1 MPSSVTLRMVAEKAG
16 VSIGTASQAINNR
29 SNVSPETRARVA
41 EAAFALGY
49 RIKERVVQPD
59 DHQLSV
65 VGMLTMHDIG
75 TEAAPNIFYS
85 HVQSG
90 VEIECRRRNLGLMF
104 STIDVDTKKRPIG
117 WPTMIREQRIDGL
130 ILIGT
135 FIEDTID
142 QLQGQVAIP
151 IVLVDGYA
159 PNLPFDSVLTD
170 NIQGAFSAVEH
181 LIKKGHTHIGLI
193 GWNSDALASIQE
205 RKEGYLRALQ
215 AYGIERAYIEESV
228 LDRRPAFEATQRL
241 LRRSPE
247 VTAIFAGND
256 ETAIG
261 VLNGAQDLGC
271 SIPGELSVVG
281 FDNIDL
287 AGEIKPALTTVH
299 VYKNWMGI
307 LGVRTLIERSRNPD
321 QPKVTTVVST
331 QLVIRSSVNS
341 LFERSAYDGQ

>member
-1 MPSSVTLRMVAEKAG
+1 
-16 VSIGTASQAINNR
+16 
-29 SNVSPETRARVA
+29 
-41 EAAFALGY
+41 
-49 RIKERVVQPD
+49 
-59 DHQLSV
+59 
-65 VGMLTMHDIG
+65 MHDVG

-85 HVQSG
+85 HVQAG
-90 VEIECRRRNLGLMF
+90 VEIECRRRDLSLMF

-142 QLQGQVAIP
+142 RLQGQIGVP

-159 PNLPFDSVLTD
+159 PSLPFDSVLTD

-193 GWNSDALASIQE
+193 GWNPDALTSIYE
-205 RKEGYLRALQ
+205 RKEGYLRALH
-215 AYGIERAYIEESV
+215 AYGIERSYIEESV
-228 LDRRPAFEATQRL
+228 LDRRPGYEAVERL
-241 LRRSPE
+241 LKRSPE
-247 VTAIFAGND
+247 VTAIFAAND

-261 VLNGAQDLGC
+261 VLNGIQALGLN
-271 SIPGELSVVG
+271 IPEDISLVG
-281 FDNIDL
+281 FDNIEL

-307 LGVRTLIERSRNPD
+307 LGVRTLIDRSRNPD

-331 QLVIRSSVNS
+331 QLIVRNSVSTRN
-341 LFERSAYDGQ
+341 DGSVPAG